1 MKNAQAVTRNI
12 NKLAFSG
19 LRRFGLLI
27 MFTLN

>member
-1 MKNAQAVTRNI
+1 MDALTLTRNI
-12 NKLAFSG
+12 NKLAISG